1 MATYSPPTI
10 QQSNVGTKTTSGP
23 YSGTAV
29 LVSIGG
35 TKASSGP
42 YSGDAVYYSL
52 TGAKTYDSPVT
63 EQPRLIDSTTGTK
76 TSSKQVRPQ
85 PRLIEATS
93 GVKSSSKSPYDAV
106 ILSQPSTAVF
116 TYRQGVRNFIA
127 SGPIS
132 PNAGTPTATKAPYSG
147 IQDSLAVSAD
157 GTPTATKAPYVANAS
172 LEASSGA
179 TKTVSA
185 GPYSSPSNTQS
196 MDFGVR
202 KVRSWGADIRSP
214 GVAVDE
220 EKSGSSTIKGTITL
234 SNGSPEGVEV
244 EIVDT
249 DNGQTVSTA
258 TADAD
263 GYYEVSVPDGH
274 YHVTAGATADGHVW
288 ETQLT
293 SVSAETATL
302 DFDLDKA
309 GGFSM
314 SIPATAGLSSIY
326 NAYATSF
333 AGPTTSSAQRD
344 AQTYPDRGVTSYAT
358 SPFVSENDRELS
370 LVATISSYASP
381 IRSSS
386 VSDRTTLEL
395 QNQILTW
402 DPDNAE
408 WYTEWFQQPKI
419 VDSEDTLSVRSLV
432 SDYVEQTEATVQIE
446 YDSDGNGK
454 ADKASELVELGSEQ
468 RVKEVKGLPI
478 DEDGFYRIKVTEYSG
493 YYSIYG
499 LNLAVTH

>member
-10 QQSNVGTKTTSGP
+10 QQTNKGSKT
-23 YSGTAV
+23 
-29 LVSIGG
+29 
-35 TKASSGP
+35 ASSGP
-42 YSGDAVYYSL
+42 YSANH
-52 TGAKTYDSPVT
+52 
-63 EQPRLIDSTTGTK
+63 RLIGANAATPTSTK
-76 TSSKQVRPQ
+76 TPYTANTSLELSS
-85 PRLIEATS
+85 
-93 GVKSSSKSPYDAV
+93 G
-106 ILSQPSTAVF
+106 
-116 TYRQGVRNFIA
+116 GVR
-127 SGPIS
+127 
-132 PNAGTPTATKAPYSG
+132 TA
-147 IQDSLAVSAD
+147 
-157 GTPTATKAPYVANAS
+157 
-172 LEASSGA
+172 
-179 TKTVSA
+179 SA

-214 GVAVDE
+214 SVSVGE
-220 EKSGSSTIKGTITL
+220 EKTGRSTIKGNVTL
-234 SNGSPEGVEV
+234 AEGSPEGVEV

-258 TADAD
+258 TADAAGD
-263 GYYEVSVPDGH
+263 YEVSVPDGH
-274 YHVTAGATADGHVW
+274 YHVTAGATTDGHQW
-288 ETQLT
+288 ETRLT

-302 DFDLDKA
+302 NFDLDKA
-309 GGFSM
+309 GGISM
-314 SIPATAGLSSIY
+314 AIPATAGLSTIY

-333 AGPTTSSAQRD
+333 AAVSSSSARRD
-344 AQTYPDRGVTSYAT
+344 SQTYPDRGVTSYAT
-358 SPFVSENDRELS
+358 SPFVSENSREIS
-370 LVATISSYASP
+370 LIATISSYASP

-386 VSDRTTLEL
+386 VSDRTTLDL

-408 WYTEWFQQPKI
+408 WYTEWFRQPKI

-446 YDSDGNGK
+446 YDGDGNGK
-454 ADKASELVELGSEQ
+454 ADKVSELVELGSEQ